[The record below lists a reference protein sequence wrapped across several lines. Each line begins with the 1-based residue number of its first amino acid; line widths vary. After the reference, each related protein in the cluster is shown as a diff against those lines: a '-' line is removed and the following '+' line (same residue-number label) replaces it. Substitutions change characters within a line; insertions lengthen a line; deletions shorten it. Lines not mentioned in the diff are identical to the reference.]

1 MKNSAKFVV
10 TKKDGTRQTI
20 GVYMRSLANNLN
32 LLSREKK
39 PTNDYMR
46 QLSDLYQEKG
56 IHAVNEFYESESKE
70 LIKNH
75 KVNK

>member
-1 MKNSAKFVV
+1 MKNSSKFVV

-20 GVYMRSLANNLN
+20 GLYMRGLANNLN
-32 LLSREKK
+32 LLSQEKK
-39 PTNDYMR
+39 TTNDYMR

-56 IHAVNEFYESESKE
+56 IHAVNDFYESESKE
-70 LIKNH
+70 LIKNQ